1 LRTFSSFAK
10 VNLHLEVV
18 GRRPDGYHDLRT
30 IFQTID
36 LADRIALVPR
46 RAAGVELTI
55 RGASQLP
62 TGPGNLAVRAAE
74 SFFAAYPDAG
84 FGGVA
89 IELEKRI
96 PAGGGLGGGSSNAA
110 TVLLGLARLAGLDPF
125 SPTVSE
131 RLAALGRELGADV
144 PFFLI
149 GGCALGVD
157 RGDRIVPLPDPAPP
171 AGADVLYLVLPPFGL
186 STAEVFGRLERVGG
200 PAPFDPLARALAGE
214 HVAFA
219 ELIGRNDLE
228 EPAFVLSPALGAM
241 YTSLVRGGARRV
253 RMSGS
258 GSSLFAL
265 FADAAAAET
274 AVSALPQGVNCLRVS
289 LLGREAWRR
298 AGGFDV
304 PAGGS

>member
-1 LRTFSSFAK
+1 LRIFASFAK

-18 GRRPDGYHDLRT
+18 GRRPDGYHALRT
-30 IFQTID
+30 IFQSID
-36 LADRIALVPR
+36 LADRITLVPR
-46 RAAGVELTI
+46 GAPGVDLTI
-55 RGASQLP
+55 RGAPQLP
-62 TGPGNLAVRAAE
+62 TGPENLAVRAAE
-74 SFFAAYPDAG
+74 SFLVAHPDAP
-84 FGGVA
+84 FAGVA
-89 IELEKRI
+89 IELDKRI

-125 SPTVSE
+125 SPPVSE
-131 RLAALGRELGADV
+131 RLAGLGRELGADV
-144 PFFLI
+144 PFFLV

-171 AGADVLYLVLPPFGL
+171 GGTGALHLVLPPFGL
-186 STAEVFGRLERVGG
+186 STAEVFGRLARVA
-200 PAPFDPLARALAGE
+200 APEPFEPLERALAGAR
-214 HVAFA
+214 VPIV

-228 EPAFVLSPALGAM
+228 APAFALSPALGAM
-241 YTSLVRGGARRV
+241 YTSLVRGGAGRV

-265 FADAAAAET
+265 FADAAAAE
-274 AVSALPQGVNCLRVS
+274 AAASALPHGVNCLRVS